1 MVLAYLFLS
10 NKFWVRCSTLMLRW
24 CEIFAKMS
32 ATSWF
37 TSDIWLSTTIIV
49 GSRPSNT
56 SSFSCGRPSS
66 KWMRITVKYRLM
78 LAIVIPYSTRHRF
91 YLLSHIVDKPQD
103 TCSFPTTSRSCD
115 YCSERM
121 TQWQHTQSIDQR
133 LWFLHFRI
141 PRFMMS
147 YHMTH
152 FISCPRNFLLFRSG
166 SFIRNSTLFWGSA
179 TIRAV

>member
-1 MVLAYLFLS
+1 
-10 NKFWVRCSTLMLRW
+10 
-24 CEIFAKMS
+24 
-32 ATSWF
+32 
-37 TSDIWLSTTIIV
+37 
-49 GSRPSNT
+49 
-56 SSFSCGRPSS
+56 
-66 KWMRITVKYRLM
+66 M

-121 TQWQHTQSIDQR
+121 TQRQHTQSIDQR

-166 SFIRNSTLFWGSA
+166 SFIRNSTLFEDQQQYVLCNAFAFQHCPKASSQGQRINDHFVKVHKLLFISGKGHLIASA
-179 TIRAV
+179 HGRRKH